1 MFQEIRLKCS
11 DQLGN
16 FIMRSDQKYDVSLP
30 LKFVQVIKFQSKFH
44 SPPQTTLV
52 SWYRVFMLQRF
63 EKASLTK
70 HVFKN
75 QPNLPGSLASFK
87 IPSFVFSFASG
98 HICEWG
104 TQTRER
110 QCLPHCKKKGSYSA
124 ISCCVHSTNSVS
136 DVLAFVGAD
145 NRAGLFFVKKSALS
159 SRFLSLAFKD

>member
-44 SPPQTTLV
+44 SHPQTTLV
-52 SWYRVFMLQRF
+52 SWYRVFMLQRSK
-63 EKASLTK
+63 KASLTK

-75 QPNLPGSLASFK
+75 QSDLPGSLASFK

-110 QCLPHCKKKGSYSA
+110 QCLPHCKKRGLTAQSA
-124 ISCCVHSTNSVS
+124 AVCTVPTLSVMCWPLLTRITEL
-136 DVLAFVGAD
+136 VF
-145 NRAGLFFVKKSALS
+145 
-159 SRFLSLAFKD
+159 SL